1 MLRDSPEFDMATR
14 RRTTLN
20 LIVIV
25 GGILVASSLLA
36 LLLFHLLNPNRY
48 RSELIAYFEHNT
60 GKKAE
65 IAHLALTLFPKVTIH
80 ISGLCVKSPPPFPPG
95 DVVNVAEADAVIDP
109 WSLLHGA
116 VVIRSLVL
124 KDLAINLLSAPDGR
138 WNFENPQATSAKN
151 TFPMGIIDKVEIE
164 RAQLTVSNLL
174 PSGSVGAAFVE
185 VHDMASDLTIVNLA
199 AIVNP
204 SSPSLNGQGTW
215 QASRVRVGAV
225 ETTTVKSTVRLESW
239 NVSIADVKANA
250 YSGTVTGNFSL
261 SLATKN
267 ASITTDAQMSGIDLA
282 SLLAAFHEQRTGMT
296 GTLEG
301 DLNLAGEVEHTVNP
315 LAGLHGTGHARV
327 TNGQVP
333 SLMSDPDIS
342 KLAPFNDQG
351 PARGRPSSFASIS
364 ADLQLADLWVASKAV
379 DIDGFGLDVDGSGRV
394 SVSGSDE
401 LDYRGVA
408 TITTKQGFWTNMFA
422 RLGGAT
428 LKDGKLSF
436 PFRIGGTLEGPK
448 VSRATA
454 EK

>member
-1 MLRDSPEFDMATR
+1 MATR
-14 RRTTLN
+14 RRTALN
-20 LIVIV
+20 LMVIV
-25 GGILVASSLLA
+25 GGILLASGLLA
-36 LLLFHLLNPNRY
+36 LLLFNPDRY
-48 RSELIAYFEHNT
+48 RPELIAYFEENT
-60 GKKAE
+60 GKKTE
-65 IAHLALTLFPKVTIH
+65 IARVALTIVPKVTIH
-80 ISGLCVKSPPPFPPG
+80 IYGLCVKSPPAFPLN

-116 VVIRSLVL
+116 VVIRSVVL

-138 WNFENPQATSAKN
+138 WNFENPHATSAKN
-151 TFPMGIIDKVEIE
+151 TFPLGIIDSVVIE
-164 RAQLTVSNLL
+164 RAQLTMSNLL
-174 PSGSVGAAFVE
+174 PSGAVGAPFVE
-185 VHDMASDLTIVNLA
+185 AHDIASALTIVNLA

-215 QASRVRVGAV
+215 PASRVRFGAV

-239 NVSIADVKANA
+239 KVSIADVTANA
-250 YSGTVTGNFSL
+250 YSGTITGDFSL

-267 ASITTDAQMSGIDLA
+267 ATMTTDARMRGIALA
-282 SLLAAFHEQRTGMT
+282 SLLEAFHEQRTTMT

-301 DLNLAGEVEHTVNP
+301 DLNLAGEVEHSVNP

-333 SLMSDPDIS
+333 SLMSDSDIS

-351 PARGRPSSFASIS
+351 PAREHPSSFASIS

-408 TITTKQGFWTNMFA
+408 TITTKQGFWTTTFA

-428 LKDGKLSF
+428 VKDGKLSF
-436 PFRIGGTLEGPK
+436 PFRIAGTLENPK
-448 VSRATA
+448 ISKATA
-454 EK
+454 GK

>member
-1 MLRDSPEFDMATR
+1 MATR
-14 RRTTLN
+14 RRTALN
-20 LIVIV
+20 LTVV
-25 GGILVASSLLA
+25 GGILVVSGLLA
-36 LLLFHLLNPNRY
+36 LRFLNPDRY
-48 RSELIAYFEHNT
+48 RPDLISYFEDKT
-60 GKKAE
+60 GKKTD
-65 IAHLALTLFPKVTIH
+65 IARLALTLFPKVTIH
-80 ISGLCVKSPPPFPPG
+80 LYGLSVKSPPPFPPG
-95 DVVNVAEADAVIDP
+95 DVVKVAEADAVIDP

-124 KDLAINLLSAPDGR
+124 RDLAINLLSAPDGR
-138 WNFENPQATSAKN
+138 WNFENPQAATAKN
-151 TFPMGIIDKVEIE
+151 TFPMGIIDRVVIE
-164 RAQLTVSNLL
+164 RAQLTLANVL
-174 PSGSVGAAFVE
+174 PSGAVGAAFVE
-185 VHDMASDLTIVNLA
+185 AHDIASDLTVVNLA

-215 QASRVRVGAV
+215 QAGRVRFGAV
-225 ETTTVKSTVRLESW
+225 ETTTVNSTVRLESW
-239 NVSIADVKANA
+239 KVSITHVNA
-250 YSGTVTGNFSL
+250 HAYTGSISGNFSL

-267 ASITTDAQMSGIDLA
+267 ASITTDARMSGIDMA
-282 SLLAAFHEQRTGMT
+282 SLLAAFHEQRTSMT

-301 DLNLAGEVEHTVNP
+301 DLELAGEVEHTANP

-333 SLMSDPDIS
+333 SLMSDPNIS

-351 PARGRPSSFASIS
+351 PAREHPSSFASIS

-401 LDYRGVA
+401 LNYRGLA
-408 TITTKQGFWTNMFA
+408 TITTKQSFWTNLFA

-428 LKDGKLSF
+428 LKAGRLTF
-436 PFRIGGTLEGPK
+436 PFRIEGSIENPRFSK
-448 VSRATA
+448 ATT